1 MQKNFYLFLFIIV
14 IISSSITTINAQP
27 WIGDSWEYRRLI
39 SISNPGTTVLT
50 NYQVKIA
57 LINSTFNFN
66 HAKNDGSD
74 IRLTASDGTTL
85 IPFWIEE
92 WIYGTQAT
100 IWVNVPSIPTSGTTV
115 YLYYGN
121 NAATNASNGFT
132 TFDFFD
138 DFESWNI
145 TPTSIWQ
152 DQAPM
157 PTPIADM
164 ATAVYNGKIY
174 SFGGYGNGPTN
185 PLNKNYVYDPV
196 ANTWTEKTP
205 MPTARWGMAAAGYNG
220 LIFVFGG
227 SIDTSIGNITK
238 NEVYDPV
245 LNTWTTKASMPASI
259 AYQGLIAV
267 QYGTK
272 IHLFYESYHYE
283 YDPVTDVYTQKAN
296 VPNPRFWSTAAV
308 VGTKI
313 YLIGGYHGGVA
324 TNFNEELDP
333 VTNTWTTKAPSP
345 AIKWGTP
352 RENPVINRKIY
363 VTHGLDGNVFH
374 TSNFA
379 YDPATDTWQQRGP
392 AAHLRDG
399 VGGGVINN
407 KLYIIGG
414 RSDLSHPVGLIYN
427 EVYDPSI
434 DTFTPQPGPDWWAT
448 SGTSYV
454 YANDSAK
461 YQGNYGLV
469 VQQPTDTVIQ
479 CHSQTGR
486 GFGNVYALD
495 FNWEITDLGGIGT
508 QPKPQGLIT
517 LTETDN
523 AGSLFF
529 FNSGGVPVVSW
540 YTGTDFNYFQNSTWN
555 SWHKV
560 TVIRNGTNSRVIFDG
575 NLYQSPLVT
584 SPPTT
589 GTGMIK
595 FGVYF
600 ATRQF
605 LDNVRIRKWA
615 GEDPSSTVDVEIV
628 NPLPVEL
635 SSFTANISNGIITLK
650 WKTTTEVNNIGFN
663 MERSVNKTDWTKIA
677 YVQGN
682 GNSNS
687 VKNYSYADNSVNI
700 AGKYYYRLKQINNN
714 GSYQY
719 SNIIEADLNSPSEFA
734 LNQNYPNPFN
744 PNTKISYRLKEKS
757 FVKLMVYD
765 TKGALIKVLVNETK
779 ESGYYETEFNAKGL
793 ASGTYFYRIEV
804 IGNGKNPVFSD
815 MKKTILLK

>member
-14 IISSSITTINAQP
+14 VISGSITTVNAQP
-27 WIGDSWEYRRLI
+27 WIGDSWAYRRLI
-39 SISNPGTTVLT
+39 TISNPGTTVLT
-50 NYQVKIA
+50 DYQVKIT
-57 LINSTFNFN
+57 LTNSTFNFN

-74 IRLTASDGTTL
+74 IRLAASDGTTL

-92 WIYGTQAT
+92 WNFGTQAT
-100 IWVNVPSIPTSGTTV
+100 IWVKVPSIPISGTTV

-121 NAATNASNGFT
+121 DAALNAANGFT
-132 TFDFFD
+132 TFQFFD
-138 DFESWNI
+138 DFESWKI

-164 ATAVYNGKIY
+164 ATVVYNGKIY
-174 SFGGYGNGPTN
+174 SFGGYGIGPTN
-185 PLNKNYVYDPV
+185 PLNNNYVYDPV
-196 ANTWTEKTP
+196 ANTWEEKTP
-205 MPTARWGMAAAGYNG
+205 MPTARWGMAAAGYND

-259 AYQGLIAV
+259 AHQGLVAV
-267 QYGTK
+267 NYGTK
-272 IHLFYESYHYE
+272 IHLFYETYHYE

-296 VPNPRFWSTAAV
+296 VPNPRFWSTVAV

-313 YLIGGYHGGVA
+313 YLIGGFHGGFA

-333 VTNTWTTKAPSP
+333 ASNTWATKAPSP

-352 RENPVINRKIY
+352 RENPVINGKIY

-392 AAHLRDG
+392 AAHPRDG

-414 RSDLSHPVGLIYN
+414 RSSIGSPVGLVYN

-434 DTFTPQPGPDWWAT
+434 DTFIPQPGPDWWAT

-461 YQGNYGLV
+461 FQGNYGLV
-469 VQQPTDTVIQ
+469 VQQSADSTIQ
-479 CHSQTGR
+479 RFVQTGL
-486 GFGNVYALD
+486 GFGSVYALD
-495 FNWEITDLGGIGT
+495 FDWEITDLGGIGT

-529 FNSGGVPVVSW
+529 FNSEGVPVVSW
-540 YTGTDFNYFQNSTWN
+540 YTGTDFNYIQNSTWN

-560 TVIRNGTNSRVIFDG
+560 TVVRNGTNSRVIFDG

-589 GTGMIK
+589 GTGMIQ

-628 NPLPVEL
+628 NPFPVEL
-635 SSFTANISNGIITLK
+635 YSFSANISNGIITLK
-650 WKTTTEVNNIGFN
+650 WKTATEVNNFGFN
-663 MERSVNKTDWTKIA
+663 IERSVNKTDWTKIN

-687 VKNYSYADNSVNI
+687 VKNYSYADNSVHI
-700 AGKYYYRLKQINNN
+700 TGKYFYRLKQIDNN

-757 FVKLMVYD
+757 FVKLMVFD

-793 ASGTYFYRIEV
+793 ASGIYFYRIEV
-804 IGNGKNPVFSD
+804 IGSGKNPVFSD